1 MIDALIFA
9 AGLGTRLRP
18 VTDSIPK
25 ALVEVGG
32 TSVLERAIRRVR
44 ELRPGII
51 VVNAHHHA
59 EQVEAAVE
67 RLNRSF
73 EKEAGKAGV
82 PTWPRIVVSL
92 EVERPLETGG
102 GLRKAAPLFG
112 PGHSV
117 LLHNAD
123 VVTDLDLSALVAAH
137 DAGARDVTSEAVGR
151 SASLATL
158 AVQDRASSRKLLFD
172 GEGLFGRLFVDSG
185 REERARSP
193 HGRCRALAFS
203 GVQVVSP
210 ELISCLPDEEAFSI
224 TDHHLALA
232 AAGKRIEAHD
242 IGATAWWDV
251 GTPERLAAARRGASV
266 ERGAE

>member
-1 MIDALIFA
+1 VIDALIFA

-59 EQVEAAVE
+59 ELVEAAVD

-73 EKEAGKAGV
+73 EEEAGRAGV
-82 PTWPRIVVSL
+82 PMWPRIVVSL

-123 VVTDLDLSALVAAH
+123 VVTDLDLLALVAAH
-137 DAGARDVTSEAVGR
+137 DAGARDVTSEGVGR
-151 SASLATL
+151 SAPLATL

-172 GEGLFGRLFVDSG
+172 PEGLFGRLHVGSG
-185 REERARSP
+185 REEVVRPARGP
-193 HGRCRALAFS
+193 RREWAFS

-210 ELISCLPDEEAFSI
+210 ELISCLPDDEVFSI
-224 TDHHLALA
+224 TDQYLALA

-242 IGATAWWDV
+242 IGATAWWDI
-251 GTPERLAAARRGASV
+251 GTPERLAAARGGASV